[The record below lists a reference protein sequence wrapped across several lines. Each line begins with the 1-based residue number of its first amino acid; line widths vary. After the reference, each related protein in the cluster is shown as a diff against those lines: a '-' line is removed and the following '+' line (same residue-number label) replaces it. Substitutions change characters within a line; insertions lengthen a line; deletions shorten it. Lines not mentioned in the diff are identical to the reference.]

1 MGVAPAGSWREC
13 NPQPPNAVS
22 SARIWPSSSCGGAP
36 AWPRLPPP
44 SRPPLAVWTT
54 SSSCRSNKL
63 AGNTA
68 HVCGGAPSRR
78 RGGDEEEVGLTVF
91 GLGLQRA
98 VLGTLVR
105 HQNRTEEVGTALQLQ
120 AHRPAE
126 VGDLLRQPDDAEGG
140 AVRLPFVSVEN
151 VFMRSFSRKT
161 NRDKRELDSEASR
174 LRWTQTPLACV
185 LVLA

>member
-1 MGVAPAGSWREC
+1 MGVGPAGSWREC

-63 AGNTA
+63 AGDTA
-68 HVCGGAPSRR
+68 HVCSGAPSG
-78 RGGDEEEVGLTVF
+78 GGDEEEVGLTVF

-140 AVRLPFVSVEN
+140 AVRLPFVSAEI
-151 VFMRSFSRKT
+151 FMPSFSRKT
-161 NRDKRELDSEASR
+161 NRDNVS
-174 LRWTQTPLACV
+174 WTPRPLGSGG
-185 LVLA
+185 LKHP